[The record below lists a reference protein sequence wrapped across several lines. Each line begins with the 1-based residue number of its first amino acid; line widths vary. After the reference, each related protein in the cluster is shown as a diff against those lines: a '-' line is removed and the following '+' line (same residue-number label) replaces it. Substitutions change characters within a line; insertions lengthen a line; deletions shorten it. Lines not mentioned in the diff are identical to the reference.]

1 MIKLLFI
8 TASRSIKASALAIG
22 LALAIAQS
30 PQANATVVMDNQ
42 FPGSTTGMQILQRT
56 LTSSSWRA
64 TPITTDGFDYTLN
77 SITANIQDRN
87 PAGTLFLEVWSVDT
101 SVTYGPGSK
110 IGRLQLVDNQATQ
123 KLFSANVTSISLSAN
138 TSYFVV
144 AGVDNGGGSWDENI
158 NFANPLGP
166 YFQVMTGN
174 WLLQTN
180 GPNSSVL
187 RDSFHG
193 TVDNSLQLT
202 WQSSGLLSAPL
213 RMTID
218 ATAVPEPSTWA
229 LVGLGVLIYTLQ
241 LRRRA

>member
-1 MIKLLFI
+1 MNS
-8 TASRSIKASALAIG
+8 SRSIKASAIAIG
-22 LALAIAQS
+22 LALAIVQS

-42 FPGSTTGMQILQRT
+42 FPDPTTGMQILERNIT
-56 LTSSSWRA
+56 VSHWYA

-77 SITANIQDRN
+77 SITANIQNFN

-101 SVTYGPGSK
+101 SLTYGPGSI
-110 IGRLQLVDNQATQ
+110 IGRLQLVDNQPSV
-123 KLFSANVTSISLSAN
+123 KLFSANVTPISLSAN

-144 AGVDNGGGSWDENI
+144 TGVDNGGGAWKEEI
-158 NFANPLGP
+158 NLADPFGP
-166 YFQVMTGN
+166 YFQVMAGN

-180 GPNSSVL
+180 GPSSVL

-193 TVDNSLQLT
+193 TVSNSLRLT

-229 LVGLGVLIYTLQ
+229 LVGLGVLMSGSL

>member
-1 MIKLLFI
+1 MTITRLIKFNI
-8 TASRSIKASALAIG
+8 LAGG

-42 FPGSTTGMQILQRT
+42 FPDPTAGMQILERNIT
-56 LTSSSWRA
+56 VSEWYA
-64 TPITTDGFDYTLN
+64 TPITTDGFEYTLN
-77 SITANIQDRN
+77 SIAANIVDFN

-110 IGRLQLVDNQATQ
+110 IGRLQLVDNQPSV
-123 KLFSANVTSISLSAN
+123 KLFSANVTPISLSAN

-144 AGVDNGGGSWDENI
+144 TGVDNGGGAWREEI
-158 NFANPLGP
+158 NLADPFGP

-180 GPNSSVL
+180 GPSSVL

-193 TVDNSLQLT
+193 TVNNSLQLS
-202 WQSSGLLSAPL
+202 WQSSGALSAPL

-229 LVGLGVLIYTLQ
+229 LLGLGVLIYTFQ